1 MDKPQKY
8 IRKPQEVQVMK
19 FKGGYDSALA
29 ITHWVTDLNEQT
41 RYIPGTPERLVI
53 IDDYGM
59 SEVQPGGYVVFSEET
74 KFRTYTTPEFK
85 QFFTKD

>member
-8 IRKPQEVQVMK
+8 TRRPHEVQVMK

-29 ITHWVTDLNEQT
+29 ITHWVTEMNEQT

-59 SEVQPGGYVVFSEET
+59 SEVQPGGYVVYSQET
-74 KFRTYTTPEFK
+74 KFRCYTASEFK
-85 QFFTKD
+85 EFFIKS